1 MPGICILQ
9 SIKPKLRKSKMKYV
23 VYPCLLAWLSVGT
36 QAASCPILKLKQ
48 QFSIDKY
55 MGVWYEIQAQP
66 SIFQTI
72 KSCLSST
79 YTWDGKDVQ
88 VYSEGLDSKGA
99 PVLTKSTLKIVDP
112 QNPAHM
118 ITNFVPGGIVNHPR
132 VQPPFDIVD
141 TDYLTFSCAHSCL
154 SVVGIKTEFV
164 FVYARNRSL
173 SQDIIQHCRAIFKGA
188 LLLDIAVVVV
198 STTQLNDQL
207 ISY

>member
-1 MPGICILQ
+1 MTDKLLNAT
-9 SIKPKLRKSKMKYV
+9 IKTSKMKYV

-118 ITNFVPGGIVNHPR
+118 ITNFVPG

-173 SQDIIQHCRAIFKGA
+173 SQDIIQHCRAIFKSY
-188 LLLDIAVVVV
+188 DIDV
-198 STTQLNDQL
+198 STLVSTPQDGCHEHTDL
-207 ISY
+207 